1 MAVFKQVNKLVDGV
15 RVVEMV
21 EMAGAE
27 LAAQQEA
34 TKPKPLTPEQ
44 VAEKAEYDE
53 KVEVKADTFVSNFIA
68 MTPAQAT
75 SYVDTNVKDLA
86 SAKSVIQKLAL
97 MVLVLAKSGFKE

>member
-21 EMAGAE
+21 EMVGAE
-27 LAAQQEA
+27 LADHQEA

-53 KVEVKADTFVSNFIA
+53 KVAVKADAFVSDFIA
-68 MTPAQAT
+68 MTPAE
-75 SYVDTNVKDLA
+75 VNNFIETNVKDLT
-86 SAKSVIQKLAL
+86 SAKGVIQKLAL